1 MAWLEIHQ
9 SIKDHRKLLA
19 AADALDMAPAHI
31 AGHIIFFWLWALDN
45 APSGEISDISA
56 RNIAR
61 AAQWEGKP
69 EDFLSALIES
79 GLVDQIDGGLFIHDW
94 ADYAGKLIDQRI
106 ADRERKRQSRAA
118 AKMKEDRTKH
128 PVLKAD
134 SLNCPEDVQWTSGGQ
149 VKDIQKMSVATVQ
162 NSTLHNSTGHN
173 TRESNGGAP
182 SCDEDISLDSNCN
195 QMSANVPVNVNEN
208 ENVNEERK
216 TRTSANGAQVSDGFY
231 RFWEAYPRKIN
242 KKQALDEWNKI
253 RPDAELADV
262 IITGVER
269 WKQSKQWTDD
279 DGQYIPYPDSFL
291 SKERWKDEVR
301 TETKK
306 VPVMKNYDDDEDFLG
321 RGGASP

>member
-1 MAWLEIHQ
+1 MAWLKVDQ
-9 SIKDHRKLLA
+9 DLRDHRKLLE
-19 AADALDMAPAHI
+19 AADILDMEPVHLM
-31 AGHIIFFWLWALDN
+31 GHLISLWLWSLSNVPDGN
-45 APSGEISDISA
+45 IG
-56 RNIAR
+56 NLTKKTIAR
-61 AAQWEGKP
+61 AAQWKDDPDELIDALVEKCLLDKT
-69 EDFLSALIES
+69 ED
-79 GLVDQIDGGLFIHDW
+79 GLFIHDW
-94 ADYAGKLIDQRI
+94 DDYAGALI
-106 ADRERKRQSRAA
+106 RKQE
-118 AKMKEDRTKH
+118 EDRQRARKNREKKKEFLDDTRSVRE
-128 PVLKAD
+128 PFAD
-134 SLNCPEDVQWTSGGQ
+134 ELETS
-149 VKDIQKMSVATVQ
+149 VVREEKNRREKIITEK
-162 NSTLHNSTGHN
+162 N

-182 SCDEDISLDSNCN
+182 SCDEDISL
-195 QMSANVPVNVNEN
+195 NVPVNENEN

-253 RPDAELADV
+253 RPDAELADA

-301 TETKK
+301 PETKK

-321 RGGASP
+321 KGGASP

>member
-118 AKMKEDRTKH
+118 AKMK
-128 PVLKAD
+128 KAD

-149 VKDIQKMSVATVQ
+149 VKDVQKMSVATVQ

-173 TRESNGGAP
+173 TRESDAGAP
-182 SCDEDISLDSNCN
+182 SCDEDISFDSTCN

-208 ENVNEERK
+208 VNDNRK
-216 TRTSANGAQVSDGFY
+216 RETGTCANGAIVADAFN
-231 RFWEAYPRKIN
+231 RFWEAYPRKVGKN
-242 KKQALDEWNKI
+242 QALEVWNKI
-253 RPDAELADV
+253 NPDVVLADA
-262 IITGVER
+262 IIAGVDR
-269 WKQSKQWTDD
+269 WNRSDQWTDD
-279 DGQYIPYPDSFL
+279 DGQYIPYPASFL

-301 TETKK
+301 SETKK
-306 VPVMKNYDDDEDFLG
+306 VPVMKNYDDEDFLG